1 MKDRLTNITF
11 LAILFLLSDNI
22 YPLTWPIPKGT
33 SGRYSIT
40 STLGEFKSAT
50 RTHKGIDIGVSYS
63 PVVSPVDGVITIK
76 KENDG
81 AAGNWLEIKGING
94 ILYRFYHLNNDEYFE
109 KAQKDMAVREGERI
123 ATSGESG
130 SAVSHP
136 HLHFE
141 LGDEKDPENPL
152 LYFDI
157 PDTNNGV
164 IGEVY
169 FKSVDKLFV
178 LKDGMIFNKS
188 KPFPESGEFIV
199 NAYDISNTGSNHV
212 NFYKIVSTIDNKV
225 LKEWEFNVSHTD
237 EASLLYSISNP
248 TSTISNFYY
257 RMGEWLSE
265 EGKHFFTIEGY
276 DLNNSTPRFST
287 GKTIKFIIDY
297 TPPQIGL
304 KQPPDIIWVPPSE
317 WPGGDYK
324 SSINYPVKIS
334 FDAIDN
340 IAVDDVYAY
349 VDGKLVGRWEDLES
363 DIFLSTTTLCGWSRH
378 TLTITAT
385 DLAGI

>member
-1 MKDRLTNITF
+1 
-11 LAILFLLSDNI
+11 
-22 YPLTWPIPKGT
+22 
-33 SGRYSIT
+33 
-40 STLGEFKSAT
+40 
-50 RTHKGIDIGVSYS
+50 
-63 PVVSPVDGVITIK
+63 
-76 KENDG
+76 
-81 AAGNWLEIKGING
+81 
-94 ILYRFYHLNNDEYFE
+94 LNNDEYFE

-130 SAVSHP
+130 SAVGHP

-141 LGDEKDPENPL
+141 IGDEKDPENPL

-188 KPFPESGEFIV
+188 KPFPGSGEFIV

-225 LKEWEFNVSHTD
+225 LKEWEFNVSHST
-237 EASLLYSISNP
+237 EASLIYSISNP

-265 EGKHFFTIEGY
+265 EGKHFLTIEGY
-276 DLNNSTPRFST
+276 DLNNSTPRFSA

-304 KQPPDIIWVPPSE
+304 KQPPYIIWVPPSE

-334 FDAIDN
+334 FNAIDN

-349 VDGKLVGRWEDLES
+349 VDGKLVGRWENLES
-363 DIFLSTTTLCGWSRH
+363 DIFLSTTTVCGWNKH